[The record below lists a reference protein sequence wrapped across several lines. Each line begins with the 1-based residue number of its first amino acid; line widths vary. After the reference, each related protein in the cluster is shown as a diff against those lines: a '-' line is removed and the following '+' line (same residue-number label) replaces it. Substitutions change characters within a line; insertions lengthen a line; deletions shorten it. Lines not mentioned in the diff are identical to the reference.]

1 MKFEQLSNCTLP
13 KKRPQLGNPSTKPVH
28 PKGSNYSAASPW
40 SSKFALVPSKTPS
53 ILMRIT
59 SPFNYTVLDL
69 RIRKG

>member
-40 SSKFALVPSKTPS
+40 SSKFALVPSGTPPD
-53 ILMRIT
+53 LQV
-59 SPFNYTVLDL
+59 YCHQDLEYVLDWEHTF
-69 RIRKG
+69 